1 MSDKVFVHWFKDKQ
15 LGPNFGDE
23 LNHYLIEK
31 LSGKKVEHV
40 PIPSSR
46 SRMLVRGVRSLLK
59 GNISLMDFTNNI
71 KACIN
76 GEYIVSIGSILGYTS
91 GKNAV
96 IWGTGFMRKTD
107 PALPSSFL
115 AVRGVKTQERLK
127 EIGIKPPSV
136 VGDPALLLDL
146 VYNPKVEKK
155 YTLGIIPHYS
165 HYEALVGLS
174 SDQIIVINLLDDI
187 EKVIKEIKSCEYTI
201 STSLHGIITSHVY
214 NVPSLWFQ
222 ISDSPLHGD
231 TFKFE
236 DYFSS
241 VGISFYAPHMM
252 PSIDIFNINEVL
264 SLFDVFK
271 EKSFIQID
279 ISILQKELLAV
290 APFSLSKTFK
300 S

>member
-1 MSDKVFVHWFKDKQ
+1 MSGRIFVHWFKNKR

-23 LNHYLIEK
+23 LNHYLIGK
-31 LSGKKVEHV
+31 LSGQKVSHV
-40 PIPSSR
+40 PIPATR
-46 SRMLVRGVRSLLK
+46 SRMLVRSFKNIFKGDMSLL
-59 GNISLMDFTNNI
+59 DFINNV
-71 KACIN
+71 KAFIN
-76 GEYIVSIGSILGYTS
+76 GNYIVSIGSILGYTS

-96 IWGTGFMRKTD
+96 IWGAGFMRKTD
-107 PALPSSFL
+107 TALPSSFL

-174 SDQIIVINLLDDI
+174 SDKIIVINLLDDI

-214 NVPSLWFQ
+214 DVPSLWFQ
-222 ISDSPLHGD
+222 MSETPLHGD

-241 VGISFYAPHMM
+241 VKIPLYCPQLM
-252 PSIDIFNINEVL
+252 PSIID
-264 SLFDVFK
+264 FDLAKVI
-271 EKSFIQID
+271 KSFDDLHENSIINID
-279 ISILQKELLAV
+279 IKKIQKDLLRV
-290 APFSLSKTFK
+290 TPFKLKLK
-300 S
+300 